1 MSKYLLY
8 TVFVML
14 LSTSFWCCQKA
25 TLMEAE
31 KQESEIGG
39 RNSEGASTDSTTVT
53 PEFDINGWEGAID
66 ADFTFGGEEQK
77 G

>member
-1 MSKYLLY
+1 MSKYILY
-8 TVFVML
+8 TTFAIF
-14 LSTSFWCCQKA
+14 LSSSIFGCQKA

-39 RNSEGASTDSTTVT
+39 RNSEGTSTDSTTVT

-66 ADFTFGGEEQK
+66 ADFILGGEKQNK
-77 G
+77 